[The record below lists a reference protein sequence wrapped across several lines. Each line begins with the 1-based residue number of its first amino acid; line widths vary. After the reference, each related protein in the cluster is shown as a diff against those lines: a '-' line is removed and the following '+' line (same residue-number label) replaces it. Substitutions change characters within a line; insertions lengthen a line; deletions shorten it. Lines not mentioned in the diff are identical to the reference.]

1 MADPTTLLGTIAA
14 LSLRRED
21 REQERKQL
29 LEEDRQ
35 RKKYEA
41 TKILPGGYTDMT
53 DWNAVERPRTSVLGD
68 YGNNY
73 LSQLAISGDD
83 FLKYQARL
91 NPNRRFTGPIF
102 KPTE

>member
-14 LSLRRED
+14 LSLQKQDVDAQRRQIAEED
-21 REQERKQL
+21 RE
-29 LEEDRQ
+29 

-41 TKILPGGYTDMT
+41 TKILPGGYSDLS

-73 LSQLAISGDD
+73 LSQLAISGAD

-91 NPNRRFTGPIF
+91 NPVRKFSGPVF
-102 KPTE
+102 KPRE